1 VRVSGPAVPPLVCVA
16 GAESRGTE
24 DTDATSMNVLVIG
37 NGSREHA
44 ICWKLQQS
52 PQLGFLYC
60 APGNAGTRL
69 QAENVPLDPA
79 DHTAVAEWC
88 RQYAIDL
95 VVIGPEA
102 PLADGLVD
110 SLIAADLLVF
120 GPTASA
126 ARIES
131 SKIWTKAFAHRHGIP
146 TANAVATSDYEQ
158 AMSAVEQ
165 LQPPVVI
172 KADGLAAGKGVAIAG
187 DHAAAEQ
194 VVRAYLLED
203 QLGAAGKSLLVE
215 EFLEGVELS
224 LLAFTDGERYAVM
237 PPARD
242 HKRIFDADRGPNTGG
257 MGAYAPV
264 QDVDVALL
272 AEQFIA
278 SAVRG
283 MAAEGYPFR
292 GVLSAGLMLTARGP
306 RLIEY
311 NCRFGDPETQ
321 VILPLLETD
330 LLDICHSTA
339 RGQLQPE
346 IVSFRSETACGV
358 VLASHG
364 YPGTVRSGDIIKGLQ
379 DTPSDVLVFQAG
391 TAVNSAGDTVTA
403 GGRVLTV
410 TGMGRDIHAA
420 RSRAYA
426 GIQAISFE
434 GSQMRTD
441 IGLSSDPEARGT
453 SPTTTGLHP

>member
-1 VRVSGPAVPPLVCVA
+1 
-16 GAESRGTE
+16 
-24 DTDATSMNVLVIG
+24 
-37 NGSREHA
+37 
-44 ICWKLQQS
+44 
-52 PQLGFLYC
+52 
-60 APGNAGTRL
+60 
-69 QAENVPLDPA
+69 
-79 DHTAVAEWC
+79 
-88 RQYAIDL
+88 
-95 VVIGPEA
+95 
-102 PLADGLVD
+102 
-110 SLIAADLLVF
+110 
-120 GPTASA
+120 
-126 ARIES
+126 
-131 SKIWTKAFAHRHGIP
+131 
-146 TANAVATSDYEQ
+146 
-158 AMSAVEQ
+158 
-165 LQPPVVI
+165 
-172 KADGLAAGKGVAIAG
+172 
-187 DHAAAEQ
+187 
-194 VVRAYLLED
+194 
-203 QLGAAGKSLLVE
+203 
-215 EFLEGVELS
+215 
-224 LLAFTDGERYAVM
+224 LLA
-237 PPARD
+237 
-242 HKRIFDADRGPNTGG
+242 K
-257 MGAYAPV
+257 
-264 QDVDVALL
+264 
-272 AEQFIA
+272 QFIA

-292 GVLSAGLMLTARGP
+292 GVLYAGLMLTARGP